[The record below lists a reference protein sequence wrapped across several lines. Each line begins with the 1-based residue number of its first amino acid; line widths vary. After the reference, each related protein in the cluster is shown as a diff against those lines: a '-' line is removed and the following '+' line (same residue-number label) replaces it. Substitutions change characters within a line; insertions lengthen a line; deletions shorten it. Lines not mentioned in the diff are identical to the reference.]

1 MKKTQQ
7 EKLLVVDELFLKE
20 EYSLAVAYMFTNKI
34 DIKLYIRKWILS
46 FMEETM
52 DEKSINIA
60 FSFAKEIH
68 GIRIIF
74 DFALSIHN
82 SKSRK
87 CLVGV
92 CNKTCLVMNLKAFI
106 PITNIINK
114 QECYAL
120 SENET
125 DKNRIYS
132 YNRNMKKTYNQL
144 EYIINKI
151 TRLITTGKWK

>member
-34 DIKLYIRKWILS
+34 DIKVYIRKWILGYMKES
-46 FMEETM
+46 M
-52 DEKSINIA
+52 DENSINVG
-60 FSFAKEIH
+60 FDFAKEIH
-68 GIRIIF
+68 GIKIIF
-74 DFALSIHN
+74 HFVLTIQN

-87 CLVGV
+87 CPVRV
-92 CNKTCLVMNLKAFI
+92 CNKTCVVVDSKSLMYSR
-106 PITNIINK
+106 NILNK
-114 QECYAL
+114 QECYIL

-132 YNRNMKKTYNQL
+132 YNKNLKKTYNQL